1 MTWERRFREMVLAGG
16 AMAAAACADNAGA
29 PANLL
34 FCCNASSDPCC
45 QLACGSEG
53 PDASAYVLC
62 EQDRTSCQSRDGL
75 LLTMDDGALDCML
88 LPETGLLFSPSEAG
102 PSDAASEANSFPSS
116 AGCCN
121 ANPDPCC
128 YMTCGDAGPDSS
140 AYDLCEQDRATCQ
153 SHDGFYESLDDGALG
168 CSFFPEAGP
177 SDAGDGGDGH
187 D

>member
-1 MTWERRFREMVLAGG
+1 MTWEHRWREMIVAGG
-16 AMAAAACADNAGA
+16 ALAATACADVEGNPTDAGMY
-29 PANLL
+29 
-34 FCCNASSDPCC
+34 FEGCCNANPDGCC
-45 QLACGSEG
+45 GLLYCER
-53 PDASAYVLC
+53 PDALAYASC
-62 EQDRTSCQSRDGL
+62 EQQQTACQAEGGTYGFPGCSF
-75 LLTMDDGALDCML
+75 M
-88 LPETGLLFSPSEAG
+88 ESG
-102 PSDAASEANSFPSS
+102 PSDAASEATSFPSS

-153 SHDGFYESLDDGALG
+153 SHDGYYETLDDGALG